1 MAESTS
7 AVPRKLRSG
16 NEKVRVRA
24 MSMTEVG
31 VGGLG
36 LLLRLLTRNRDL
48 SFLDHLE
55 QRGVGEVE
63 VRGHFLAE
71 RRLVEQL
78 RQRRGVGAAVR
89 AGVLDEDDHYHLRV
103 VARRIR

>member
-1 MAESTS
+1 MSVRPMADSSS
-7 AVPRKLRSG
+7 AVPRKFRSG

-31 VGGLG
+31 VGWLR
-36 LLLRLLTRNRDL
+36 LLLRFLARHRNL
-48 SFLDHLE
+48 SLLDHLQ
-55 QRGVGEVE
+55 QRGVREVE

-78 RQRRGVGAAVR
+78 GQRRRVGAAVR
-89 AGVLDEDDHYHLRV
+89 AGVLDE
-103 VARRIR
+103 